1 MATIERG
8 DLVKA
13 VLQSRDELDPVLDT
27 QLLEDIVNAEA
38 DAAGDGDSAIR
49 AIDAVVTG
57 AVARGV
63 GHIQRGPGME
73 GADVAGGTKDGR

>member
-1 MATIERG
+1 MGTIERS
-8 DLVKA
+8 DLIKA
-13 VLQSRDELDPVLDT
+13 VLQSRDQLDPNLDT

-38 DAAGDGDSAIR
+38 DAAGDADSAVR
-49 AIDAVVTG
+49 AIDAVVID

-73 GADVAGGTKDGR
+73 GL